1 MRHIKLYMAALL
13 ASLALI
19 ASACGTGAKAG
30 DQSTPT
36 LAYKAL
42 YEAVKKKDHEAIKKT
57 LSKGTLEMME
67 TYAGMQKKSLNEV
80 VENGLTETTFA
91 PKLPETR
98 NEKITGDVAI
108 LEVKNEKT
116 GQFEA
121 LPFAKEDGVWKLA
134 IDTFFK
140 GTMSPTGPT
149 NKENPGQL
157 PPGTPGPVG
166 NGAGQ
171 EQAAPPGKPG
181 LNDKPAP
188 GMPGAI
194 SPGDSQPS
202 APAPPPAA
210 PPAVK
215 QDAPK
220 SGASPEKPKGIKPP
234 TR

>member
-1 MRHIKLYMAALL
+1 MKLRNIKMLAGALAALALL
-13 ASLALI
+13 AS
-19 ASACGTGAKAG
+19 ACSPGAKAG

-67 TYAGMQKKSLNEV
+67 TYAGMQKKTLNEV

-98 NEKITGDVAI
+98 NEKITGDLAI

-116 GQFEA
+116 GAWEP

-140 GTMSPTGPT
+140 GTMSPQGPT
-149 NKENPGQL
+149 NPQNPGQL
-157 PPGTPGPVG
+157 PPGTQTGPPQGTAPGQQPEGINPQAPV
-166 NGAGQ
+166 
-171 EQAAPPGKPG
+171 PPMSPGKPG
-181 LNDKPAP
+181 ATPP
-188 GMPGAI
+188 P
-194 SPGDSQPS
+194 P
-202 APAPPPAA
+202 APAPTQA
-210 PPAVK
+210 
-215 QDAPK
+215 K
-220 SGASPEKPKGIKPP
+220 SGAAAPKTDIKPP
-234 TR
+234 Q